1 MVSPSSPFESS
12 DEIAPSEPSEPDLAV
27 SALPPKS
34 GAGLLQS
41 PMAVKAVAFL
51 LAVMAASSLAFVL
64 ASSLADSGAA
74 PLIEPA
80 PTAAPSTTA
89 RPATTV
95 IEGGPVSVPD
105 ATVRWTA
112 CEAALAMASRIG
124 DGPDLSGGP
133 GAIDQHLTA
142 VSDLLQLVADGQNL
156 PTVLELELASRRDG
170 ASTDSSNPSGLVAA
184 VRAACS

>member
-51 LAVMAASSLAFVL
+51 LAVMAARA
-64 ASSLADSGAA
+64 G
-74 PLIEPA
+74 
-80 PTAAPSTTA
+80 
-89 RPATTV
+89 PATTV

>member
-1 MVSPSSPFESS
+1 MA
-12 DEIAPSEPSEPDLAV
+12 AP
-27 SALPPKS
+27 ALPPKS

-64 ASSLADSGAA
+64 ASSLADSWAA

-89 RPATTV
+89 RPATAVT
-95 IEGGPVSVPD
+95 EGGPVFVPD
-105 ATVRWTA
+105 PTVRWTA
-112 CEAALAMASRIG
+112 CEAALVMASRIG

-133 GAIDQHLTA
+133 GAIEQHVTA
-142 VSDLLQLVADGQNL
+142 VSDLLQLVADGHDQ

-170 ASTDSSNPSGLVAA
+170 ASIDPSNAAGLVAA